1 MSANSESSASNQKPN
16 KTSTRKYFTAEED
29 IKLLELIKKYNFDWK
44 KISNEMNNR
53 TVRQCKDRY
62 HHYLSPDICRE
73 KWTHDE
79 DNLLLSTVEA
89 QGKKW
94 KLFENIFTGR
104 TEIDIRNRYNIL
116 MRRINKETQKPEI
129 NPCNEQY
136 INEKKE
142 DNFVYPIN
150 TSQSENIEKQQDNE
164 KETDLFIEDLE
175 VNDMD
180 KVFGMDLGINS
191 FDDFLSE
198 LYFY

>member
-1 MSANSESSASNQKPN
+1 MSANSESSASNQKPS
-16 KTSTRKYFTAEED
+16 KTSNRKYFTAEED

-62 HHYLSPDICRE
+62 HHYLSPDIYRE

-116 MRRINKETQKPEI
+116 MRRINKETKKPEI

-136 INEKKE
+136 IIEKKE

-198 LYFY
+198 LYYY